1 MKKGLPDHGPDAG
14 VGGQCGLQGLR
25 LEPLVQDLHV
35 HWVHDYWASS
45 NLSGKKYNI
54 LDGEKTRILFSVT
67 CI

>member
-35 HWVHDYWASS
+35 HGSTIIGHLASCKVK
-45 NLSGKKYNI
+45 N
-54 LDGEKTRILFSVT
+54 TTF
-67 CI
+67 